1 MTGWLRG
8 LSAFPLTPLRDGDVD
23 GPALEGIVDR
33 LVDAAVDL
41 IGVLG
46 STGVYTYLTREQR
59 RRVVEIA
66 ARRSGDLPVLA
77 GIGHCATDEVLA
89 LAEDAQRAGADAVL
103 LAPVTHQPLTD
114 DEVVGLYEDVSR
126 ELSVPLVV
134 YDNPGTTHVDLSL
147 ETYARIAELPQVA
160 AVKIPPVPAEAA
172 AAQKRIAAVRAAVPE
187 RVRIG
192 VSGDAVGARGLLA
205 GCDLWFSALAG
216 TLPEPLLEISRA
228 ASAGREQE
236 ALALSARLQDLW
248 DLFAEC
254 GGSLRVVAELAR
266 QLGLVHDPVLPQPL
280 RPLDPAQQE
289 CVARALAA
297 LEA

>member
-1 MTGWLRG
+1 MTTWLHG

-23 GPALEGIVDR
+23 GSALEGIVDR
-33 LVDAAVDL
+33 LVDAAVDS

-103 LAPVTHQPLTD
+103 LAPVTYQPLTD

-172 AAQKRIAAVRAAVPE
+172 AAQERIAAVRAAVPE

-266 QLGLVHDPVLPQPL
+266 QLGLVHDPVLPRPL

-289 CVARALAA
+289 RVARALAA